1 MASIPN
7 YYFFF
12 LFFSPTLFFVREENS
27 GARGLSGLGMFL
39 SCWGGVSVASVC
51 PSYLLLLEREEE
63 EEEEEEEVEPRFS
76 PLSLSLAFS
85 SFPRG

>member
-1 MASIPN
+1 
-7 YYFFF
+7 
-12 LFFSPTLFFVREENS
+12 
-27 GARGLSGLGMFL
+27 
-39 SCWGGVSVASVC
+39 VASVC